1 MHNIFK
7 GYIYICDWKWIF
19 NLLYMLSFN
28 PSIKFHMGT
37 ERSLVRWL
45 DEAPQLSEFV
55 EISVA
60 ARVIPKNKP
69 KISHQWKP
77 MVYPSFAKPRRLIT
91 FDVCHQLTL
100 NKHPTLKR
108 GYPLT
113 IDAIDLENCRRK
125 SSVFPNSWQLPLR
138 VNSRNPSVTALLPP
152 PKRKKMVG
160 GPYGQKCLAA
170 AVIKEEL
177 FSIS

>member
-100 NKHPTLKR
+100 PEQTSNTKA
-108 GYPLT
+108 GFG
-113 IDAIDLENCRRK
+113 D
-125 SSVFPNSWQLPLR
+125 
-138 VNSRNPSVTALLPP
+138 
-152 PKRKKMVG
+152 
-160 GPYGQKCLAA
+160 
-170 AVIKEEL
+170 
-177 FSIS
+177 